1 MRKSDNSNFFVGSA
15 QNKKQEGGKV
25 FTKFANTKSLYTIK
39 PLYVIISNKRS
50 ETCRAISNLAETE
63 PCCSDADKF
72 WAESCIPEWQTRPV
86 QRGIQSTGRASKT
99 LKHQRHLKSIKITL
113 LLCTS
118 QYIFAV
124 CSAAYSFWPACCK
137 WTHLASLDAVEGKE
151 LLQGFCLLP
160 GIFYE
165 QRMAS
170 PVKDILTQKSRAL
183 LPV

>member
-124 CSAAYSFWPACCK
+124 CSAAYSFCPACWK
-137 WTHLASLDAVEGKE
+137 WTHLASCWG
-151 LLQGFCLLP
+151 QGAPP
-160 GIFYE
+160 GFLFTAWYFYE